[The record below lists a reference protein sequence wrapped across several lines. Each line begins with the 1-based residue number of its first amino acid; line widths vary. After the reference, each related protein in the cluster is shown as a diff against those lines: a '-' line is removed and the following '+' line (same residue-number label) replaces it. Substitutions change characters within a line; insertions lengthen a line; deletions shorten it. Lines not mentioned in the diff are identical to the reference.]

1 MDQAAEYCSSPQTE
15 HTTLERHQSSFDEL
29 AQLKES
35 LLVKKRSFQQQYA
48 SIYYVRLVQLRKA
61 LEKTA
66 KARWSSVPENPQFLS
81 KILDIQPG
89 RLCYMLG
96 TVYLEMANKPN
107 VMNNLEDEES
117 LLRPPTP
124 AKYRTDADVISLED
138 ESGRIEITG
147 SCLNK
152 EFLVTGAVIG
162 VLGKEVTRGAF
173 EVMDICLPGMAEQEP
188 LRKKG
193 NQDEANYAAIL
204 SGLHV
209 GGKDQDDLRMQLLA
223 DFLTGELGSS
233 ADAQSSSR
241 ITRVILAGN
250 SLSKPTKIAEKSDA
264 VKKYGYNNQN
274 FDASPM
280 LQLDG
285 WLEEICSSVDVD
297 VMPGITDPSP
307 LHLPQQPMH
316 PSMFANT
323 HQLSTFHS
331 VTNPYWCKIEDV
343 ILQWLMAIESR
354 FLGTSGQNVDDIY
367 KYVHSEDRLKMAE
380 KCMYWR
386 HMAPSAPD
394 TLWIYPF
401 ESRDP
406 FIIEHCPHVYFV
418 GNQPHFED
426 SLLQGKDIDHL
437 QNTRVVLIPS
447 FAETGIVVL
456 INLNTLECSAVH
468 IGIQQKLEDVEMD
481 ESS

>member
-1 MDQAAEYCSSPQTE
+1 MDQATEFCSSPSHE
-15 HTTLERHQSSFDEL
+15 HTTLERHLSSFDEL
-29 AQLKES
+29 TTLKDT
-35 LLVKKRSFQQQYA
+35 LLVKKRTFQQQYA

-61 LEKTA
+61 LEKTV

-96 TVYLEMANKPN
+96 TIYLEMTNKPN

-147 SCLNK
+147 HCLNK
-152 EFLVTGAVIG
+152 EFLVTGTVVG
-162 VLGKEVTRGAF
+162 VLGKEVTRGSF
-173 EVMDICLPGMAEQEP
+173 EVMDICLPGMAEQDA
-188 LRKKG
+188 LKK
-193 NQDEANYAAIL
+193 NSKKNHHEANYAAIL

-209 GGKDQDDLRMQLLA
+209 GGEDQNDMRMQLLS

-241 ITRVILAGN
+241 ISRVIFAGN

-280 LQLDG
+280 LQLDE

-297 VMPGITDPSP
+297 IMPGITDPSP

-323 HQLSTFHS
+323 HRLSTFHS

-343 ILQWLMAIESR
+343 ML
-354 FLGTSGQNVDDIY
+354 LGTSGQNVDDIY
-367 KYVHSEDRLKMAE
+367 RYVSSEDRLKMAE

-386 HMAPSAPD
+386 HIAPSAPD
-394 TLWIYPF
+394 TLWVYPF
-401 ESRDP
+401 ENRDP
-406 FIIEHCPHVYFV
+406 FIVEKCPHVYFV

-426 SLLQGKDIDHL
+426 SLLQGPDGQK
-437 QNTRVVLIPS
+437 TRVILVPS

-456 INLNTLECSAVH
+456 VNLDTLECSAVH
-468 IGIQQKLEDVEMD
+468 ISDHGIQSIDRMD